1 MAFTP
6 VDLGEYVEVGLF
18 EEVLAFGRLG
28 EDLNREL
35 EVCSG
40 YVTAVDQRPRLVYRT
55 EILGF
60 GAPVYNKDVKSVGF

>member
-1 MAFTP
+1 MVCIWLCQTYQA
-6 VDLGEYVEVGLF
+6 VSINLGQLLF

-40 YVTAVDQRPRLVYRT
+40 YVTAVD
-55 EILGF
+55 
-60 GAPVYNKDVKSVGF
+60 